1 MSTHFYTE
9 PSAAPVP
16 PSPQLEIIYKNFVLH
31 KRAGY
36 HLWKIIPPEGKET
49 HRALS
54 GEWTKIETVKQAIDR
69 FIHEEGFDKAF
80 ITPEPPPV
88 KRGRP
93 FGSLKSKATK
103 ANEATEE
110 TIRDEQINDH

>member
-1 MSTHFYTE
+1 M
-9 PSAAPVP
+9 P
-16 PSPQLEIIYKNFVLH
+16 PTPQLELIYKNFVLH

-69 FIHEEGFDKAF
+69 FIAEEGFEAAF
-80 ITPEPPPV
+80 FTPEPPAPR
-88 KRGRP
+88 RGRP
-93 FGSLKSKATK
+93 SGYRKPIGASLRIAKGNKAI
-103 ANEATEE
+103 EAIEAIIGE
-110 TIRDEQINDH
+110 EQIDEH